1 MTATSKN
8 YSRKKT
14 RWIKYWNRTSVPVGF
29 PHGKFPFITS
39 ETEACKTSSP
49 SFSWLYLSI
58 REDSLFLFE
67 EIFLRRCAR
76 CLDES
81 EYDKVKKGITGI
93 KAILLQTC
101 FTQWFKEKLN
111 SRWVKMIFFGSFIV
125 FFTRRNKKVNNQDV
139 AYLPANLLIE
149 WVVCWMAETNISTSS
164 WIRCIPLPFPCKA
177 STSKEKYKV
186 FLSGNAILIRQQR
199 EIQR

>member
-8 YSRKKT
+8 TQEKRQGELST
-14 RWIKYWNRTSVPVGF
+14 EIAQSVPVVF

-81 EYDKVKKGITGI
+81 ECDKVKTGITGRE
-93 KAILLQTC
+93 AIASNVLYTMISRK
-101 FTQWFKEKLN
+101 TQFKVSEDDFLWFFNSLFDKKE
-111 SRWVKMIFFGSFIV
+111 
-125 FFTRRNKKVNNQDV
+125 
-139 AYLPANLLIE
+139 
-149 WVVCWMAETNISTSS
+149 
-164 WIRCIPLPFPCKA
+164 
-177 STSKEKYKV
+177 
-186 FLSGNAILIRQQR
+186 
-199 EIQR
+199 